1 MKALVKLHGSARSS
15 DPSDHICNKY
25 KSLMCRSIFYSCV
38 FSSSSVLLEDT
49 FGYDK
54 TTASNINGVLYDTA
68 LILCPISGHIYVGI
82 TLMSNLYN

>member
-1 MKALVKLHGSARSS
+1 MVKLHGCTGSS
-15 DPSDHICNKY
+15 DPSGHIYVKY
-25 KSLMCRSIFYSCV
+25 KILMCRSIFYSCVV

-82 TLMSNLYN
+82 ALMTYLYI